1 MCISRMSSNRDIIA
15 IVTILRKTTKIVKVY
30 PFIYAMLYIMCM
42 FGYML
47 FSENVAIILDQLFY
61 TSPIV
66 VSCNIALSYTLKL
79 CKWHRME
86 CSLPLIPML
95 PLFVDSYIYPLNNI
109 AVGINTTIMII
120 LCLASLIN
128 AYFVFIKPN
137 TR

>member
-1 MCISRMSSNRDIIA
+1 
-15 IVTILRKTTKIVKVY
+15 
-30 PFIYAMLYIMCM
+30 MLYVMCM

-47 FSENVAIILDQLFY
+47 FSENVALILDQLFY

-95 PLFVDSYIYPLNNI
+95 PLFVDYYIYPLNNI

-128 AYFVFIKPN
+128 AYFVFIKPSA
-137 TR
+137 TRS

>member
-1 MCISRMSSNRDIIA
+1 MSSNRDIIA
-15 IVTILRKTTKIVKVY
+15 IVTILRKTTRIVKVY
-30 PFIYAMLYIMCM
+30 PFIYAMLYVMCM

-47 FSENVAIILDQLFY
+47 FSENVASILDQLFY

-66 VSCNIALSYTLKL
+66 VSCNIALSYSLKL

-95 PLFVDSYIYPLNNI
+95 PLFVDYYIYPLNNI

-120 LCLASLIN
+120 LCFASLIN
-128 AYFVFIKPN
+128 AYFVFIKSHN
-137 TR
+137 TH

>member
-1 MCISRMSSNRDIIA
+1 MSSNRDIIA
-15 IVTILRKTTKIVKVY
+15 IVTILRKTTRIVKVY
-30 PFIYAMLYIMCM
+30 PFIYAMLYVMCM

-66 VSCNIALSYTLKL
+66 VSCNIALSYALKL

-95 PLFVDSYIYPLNNI
+95 PLFADYYIYPLNNI

-128 AYFVFIKPN
+128 AYFVFIKPHN
-137 TR
+137 PR